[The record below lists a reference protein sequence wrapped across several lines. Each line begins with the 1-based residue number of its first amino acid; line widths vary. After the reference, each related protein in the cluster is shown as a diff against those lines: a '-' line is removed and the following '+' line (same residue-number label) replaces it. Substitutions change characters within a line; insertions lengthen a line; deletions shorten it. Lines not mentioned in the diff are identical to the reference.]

1 MHVPDAPVR
10 RSRRHGPSPS
20 TNLRGLRLAARC
32 AAGRGSLVGLLAE
45 ELLVVRMTFRV
56 TPARESAP
64 RAAARLLAAVLP
76 RAVPPGAVA
85 ALADDLTDA
94 HEGGGSWTL
103 TDVDVRL
110 WFLSWSLARDHQG
123 ASRST

>member
-32 AAGRGSLVGLLAE
+32 AAGRGTLAGLLAE
-45 ELLVVRMTFRV
+45 ELLVVRTTFRV
-56 TPARESAP
+56 TPARESASQ
-64 RAAARLLAAVLP
+64 ATARLLAAVLP
-76 RAVPPGAVA
+76 RAVPPGAIA

-94 HEGGGSWTL
+94 HEGGSWTL

-110 WFLSWSLARDHQG
+110 WFLSWSVAPDHQG